1 MTLLFSEPLLRFQS
15 KTRPDNSTLSI
26 RVKRNEQFDEEYYER
41 IDTSIN
47 WNCTAFNESSL
58 DFQIYFSKPM
68 NISFES
74 QDAFD
79 SLEVEVLE
87 RYFFLSEDAS
97 KSVPYNYNMTA
108 PVPVQFASEDE
119 EKIVL
124 QLAAVVNS
132 LALGILIL
140 LIIAQILGK
149 SLIKRVWSLFCSLQ
163 IILLTESLKSAQP
176 PNLTVFRT
184 EIQNILELNAIPRE
198 DIEAWSVSHGV
209 KFVQL
214 TSGFWG

>member
-1 MTLLFSEPLLRFQS
+1 
-15 KTRPDNSTLSI
+15 
-26 RVKRNEQFDEEYYER
+26 
-41 IDTSIN
+41 
-47 WNCTAFNESSL
+47 
-58 DFQIYFSKPM
+58 M

-97 KSVPYNYNMTA
+97 KSVPYNYTMTA
-108 PVPVQFASEDE
+108 PVPVQFASQDE
-119 EKIVL
+119 KEIVL

-132 LALGILIL
+132 IALGILIL

-163 IILLTESLKSAQP
+163 IILLTESLKSA
-176 PNLTVFRT
+176 
-184 EIQNILELNAIPRE
+184 
-198 DIEAWSVSHGV
+198 
-209 KFVQL
+209 
-214 TSGFWG
+214 